1 MRDLPIA
8 YGNSCYAKTW
18 SNKTIRFDALCD
30 RLSATIRTSETAE
43 EYPKLA
49 KADRDRAKD
58 KGGFVGGQLRDNRRK
73 RENVACR
80 SMLTEDV
87 DHADA
92 DFIQR
97 FSDECRY
104 AACLYTTHGHTPEA
118 PRVRLVVP
126 LTRDVTPEEYTAIVR
141 YFADEWGIDQFDEC
155 SYRPHQLMYWP
166 TTPSNGEYIFRRI
179 DGEWLDPDAYLAAHP
194 NWKDCSLLPTSSRES
209 TIRSQTAAKQEDPL
223 EKEGVVGAFCRAYS
237 IEDAIDRFLSDIYE
251 PSDVDGRYDYIPAD
265 SSAGVVIYD
274 GKFAYSHHATDPA
287 CGMLLNTFDLVRL
300 HLFGG
305 RDDRCAPDTA
315 PGKLPSFKAM
325 AELALKDE
333 RVKAVFAQERMAQ
346 AAEEFDEDK
355 WQERL
360 ELDKAG
366 NVKNTLRNLT
376 LILENDPNLKPL
388 VSNQLLDGM
397 EIKGAVSWKHPSK
410 FWRDADDAQLISYVD
425 THYGTFSARNYKLPP
440 SQGQ

>member
-43 EYPKLA
+43 EYPRLA

-87 DHADA
+87 DHADT

-97 FSDECRY
+97 FSDGCRY

-118 PRVRLVVP
+118 PRARLVVP
-126 LTRDVTPEEYTAIVR
+126 LTRDVTPEEYTAIAR

-155 SYRPHQLMYWP
+155 SYRPRQLMYWP

-194 NWKDCSLLPTSSRES
+194 NWRDCSLLPT
-209 TIRSQTAAKQEDPL
+209 
-223 EKEGVVGAFCRAYS
+223 
-237 IEDAIDRFLSDIYE
+237 
-251 PSDVDGRYDYIPAD
+251 
-265 SSAGVVIYD
+265 
-274 GKFAYSHHATDPA
+274 
-287 CGMLLNTFDLVRL
+287 
-300 HLFGG
+300 
-305 RDDRCAPDTA
+305 
-315 PGKLPSFKAM
+315 
-325 AELALKDE
+325 
-333 RVKAVFAQERMAQ
+333 
-346 AAEEFDEDK
+346 
-355 WQERL
+355 
-360 ELDKAG
+360 
-366 NVKNTLRNLT
+366 
-376 LILENDPNLKPL
+376 
-388 VSNQLLDGM
+388 
-397 EIKGAVSWKHPSK
+397 
-410 FWRDADDAQLISYVD
+410 
-425 THYGTFSARNYKLPP
+425 
-440 SQGQ
+440 